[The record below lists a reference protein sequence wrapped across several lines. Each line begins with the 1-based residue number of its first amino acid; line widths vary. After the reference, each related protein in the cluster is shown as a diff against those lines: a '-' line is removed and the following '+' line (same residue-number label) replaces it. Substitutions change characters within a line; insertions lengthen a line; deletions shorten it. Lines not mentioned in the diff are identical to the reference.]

1 MTTTPATVEVI
12 PAVPQR
18 VWRVPAVLNFALGG
32 VGAGFY
38 AVAVLASAFGASLAV
53 ELAAWLGPA
62 LVFAGFG
69 AVAVEAGRPL
79 RGPRVLARVR
89 SSWMSRELLLGGA
102 FAVLALGEWIAPG
115 PLPRA
120 LAMLAAVALA
130 AAQGFILRRAKAIA
144 AWDVPIMPI
153 VFVVAALV
161 SGLGL
166 LLVVTPA
173 LGRTSTPGLL
183 TGALAVIMLGAV
195 TWLAYITWSAAPS
208 FARPTEA
215 LRMQPGVALGLVGYL
230 LPAIVLALAVALP
243 ALAPAAAV
251 IAGALLIAGQ
261 LWTKWLLIRTVA
273 TLRPITLVGLTL
285 QRRVT

>member
-1 MTTTPATVEVI
+1 MTMTPATVEVI

-38 AVAVLASAFGASLAV
+38 AIAVLASAFGASPTV

-102 FAVLALGEWIAPG
+102 FAVLALSEWIAPG

-120 LAMLAAVALA
+120 LAMLAALALA
-130 AAQGFILRRAKAIA
+130 AAQGFLLRSAKAIG
-144 AWDVPIMPI
+144 AWDVPIMPV

-161 SGLGL
+161 SGTGL
-166 LLVVTPA
+166 LLAVMPA
-173 LGRTSTPGLL
+173 LGEAPSPGLL
-183 TGALAVIMLGAV
+183 TGALAVIVLGAV
-195 TWLAYITWSAAPS
+195 TWLVYVTWSAAPS
-208 FARPTEA
+208 FARPTEP
-215 LRMQPGVALGLVGYL
+215 LRMQPGVALGFVGYL

-243 ALAPAAAV
+243 PLAFPAAV

-273 TLRPITLVGLTL
+273 TLRPITLVGLNLT
-285 QRRVT
+285 RRIS